1 MPRPP
6 ITTAAVKATKR
17 ERLARVLE
25 MLVGG
30 VPPGDIRRLQA
41 KEWGCSEQAIGVYI
55 THCRHRIIPSWY
67 EWGDQ
72 RVIACELIS
81 KLERIHA
88 KAAAKENWTAA
99 LRALRQ
105 IAELHGLTT
114 SQQQAAKSAGSGDA
128 PVEQVNAIRQ
138 VYGQRR
144 FTVDEYQEWVRSM
157 APRAGESGD
166 TDTDSN

>member
-1 MPRPP
+1 
-6 ITTAAVKATKR
+6 
-17 ERLARVLE
+17 LS
-25 MLVGG
+25 
-30 VPPGDIRRLQA
+30 D
-41 KEWGCSEQAIGVYI
+41 
-55 THCRHRIIPSWY
+55 RHLLFCDSHSLDH
-67 EWGDQ
+67 GFNG
-72 RVIACELIS
+72 VIACELIS

-114 SQQQAAKSAGSGDA
+114 SQQQAAKPAGSGDA

-144 FTVDEYQEWVRSM
+144 FTVDEYQEWVRAMS
-157 APRAGESGD
+157 PRGEAGD
-166 TDTDSN
+166 ADKDADSN